1 MDIPAEF
8 YQEEERCGY
17 TVSAQMKKIW
27 AVELDLLEQ
36 FTRICDRHGLKYYAG
51 GGTMLGAVRHQGFI
65 PWDDDIDMFMLR
77 EDYEKFLAIAP
88 TELQAPYFCQTAY
101 NDKKYSR
108 GHAQLRHSATTGIL
122 LSEKGHY
129 TFNQGIFLDIFPLD
143 EVPDDPELKK
153 KQQKEVGL
161 WVKLLAATV
170 RYPGSVKKNAVKTL
184 IHYALCWVPYRWV
197 YRRMENACRKYNGT
211 GQSRVALIS
220 FGHTLEN
227 WVLPKK
233 CFDNSK
239 KVPFEFTEMV
249 IPEGYDAV
257 LTTAYGDY
265 MVMRQ
270 DPTYHAGVL
279 FDTERSY
286 ADYLK

>member
-1 MDIPAEF
+1 MERPAEF
-8 YQEEERCGY
+8 LQEQELCGY
-17 TVSAQMKKIW
+17 TVSADMKKVW
-27 AVELDLLEQ
+27 AVELDLLDKLKEVCQ
-36 FTRICDRHGLKYYAG
+36 RHGLTYYAG
-51 GGTMLGAVRHQGFI
+51 GGTMLGAIRHKGFI
-65 PWDDDIDMFMLR
+65 PWDDDIDVFMFR
-77 EDYEKFLAIAP
+77 EDYEKLLAVAD
-88 TELQAPYFCQTAY
+88 EFGAPYFLQTAY
-101 NDKKYSR
+101 NDKNYSR
-108 GHAQLRHSATTGIL
+108 GHAQLRHSGTTGIL

-143 EVPDDPELKK
+143 EVPDDPALKA

-170 RYPGSVKKNAVKTL
+170 RYPGSVKKNLVKTL
-184 IHYALCWVPYRWV
+184 IHYALFWVPYRWA
-197 YRRMENACRKYNGT
+197 YRKMERACTKYNGT
-211 GQSRVALIS
+211 GCSRVALIS
-220 FGHTLEN
+220 FGHQLEQ
-227 WVLPKK
+227 WVLPKR
-233 CFDNSK
+233 CFDK
-239 KVPFEFTEMV
+239 AQEMPFEYTTITV
-249 IPEGYDAV
+249 PEGYDEV

>member
-1 MDIPAEF
+1 MEIPVDF
-8 YQEEERCGY
+8 LQEEERCGY
-17 TVSAQMKKIW
+17 TVSADMKKVW
-27 AVELDLLEQ
+27 AVELDLLQQ
-36 FTRICDRHGLKYYAG
+36 FTDLCDRHGLRWFAG

-65 PWDDDIDMFMLR
+65 PWDDDIDLFMLR
-77 EDYEKFLAIAP
+77 EDYEKFLVIAQQ
-88 TELQAPYFCQTAY
+88 ELKHPYFCQTAY
-101 NDKKYSR
+101 NDKNYSR
-108 GHAQLRHSATTGIL
+108 GHAQLRHSGTTGIL

-129 TFNQGIFLDIFPLD
+129 SFNQGIFLDVFPLD
-143 EVPDDPELKK
+143 EVPDDPALKA
-153 KQQKEVGL
+153 KQQKQVGL

-197 YRRMENACRKYNGT
+197 YRRMEQACRQYNGT
-211 GQSRVALIS
+211 GCSRVALIS
-220 FGHTLEN
+220 FGHQLEN
-227 WVLPKK
+227 WVLPKH
-233 CFDNSK
+233 CFDESQT
-239 KVPFEFTEMV
+239 VPFEFTEMV
-249 IPEGYDAV
+249 IPAGYDEI

-265 MVMRQ
+265 RVMRQ

>member
-1 MDIPAEF
+1 MERPAEF
-8 YQEEERCGY
+8 LQEQELCGY
-17 TVSAQMKKIW
+17 TVSADMKKVW

-36 FTRICDRHGLKYYAG
+36 LKEVCRRHGLTYYAG
-51 GGTMLGAVRHQGFI
+51 GGTMLGAIRHKGFI
-65 PWDDDIDMFMLR
+65 PWDDDIDVFMFR
-77 EDYEKFLAIAP
+77 EDYEKLLTVADEFA
-88 TELQAPYFCQTAY
+88 APYFLQTAY
-101 NDKKYSR
+101 NDKNYSR
-108 GHAQLRHSATTGIL
+108 GHAQLRHSGTTGIL

-143 EVPDDPELKK
+143 EVPDDPALKA

-170 RYPGSVKKNAVKTL
+170 RYPGSVKKNLVKTL
-184 IHYALCWVPYRWV
+184 IHYALFWVPYRWA
-197 YRRMENACRKYNGT
+197 YRKMEQACTKYNGT
-211 GQSRVALIS
+211 GCSRVALIS
-220 FGHTLEN
+220 FAHHLEQ
-227 WVLPKK
+227 WVLPKR
-233 CFDNSK
+233 CFDK
-239 KVPFEFTEMV
+239 AQEMPFEYTTITV
-249 IPEGYDAV
+249 PEGYDEV